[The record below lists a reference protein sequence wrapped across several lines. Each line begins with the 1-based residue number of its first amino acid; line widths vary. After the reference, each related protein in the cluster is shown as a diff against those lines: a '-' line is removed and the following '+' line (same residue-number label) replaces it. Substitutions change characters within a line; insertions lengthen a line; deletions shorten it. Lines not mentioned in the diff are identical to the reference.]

1 MEKPCTEGIYED
13 GDEEE
18 EFPHPIP
25 WQKIEAQELDCDYG
39 LLFSKEV
46 ANRLFMQLEEEVE
59 YFTGDEA
66 KVQVYGKM
74 YSVPRKQ
81 ATYGDEGLVYS
92 FSGVHLA
99 ARLWTPTLEYIRDA
113 VTNATGYN
121 FNFVLINRLQGEE
134 VKKVQE
140 FMYLWS
146 TVQSN
151 GECGK
156 EVKKRVQAGWN
167 GWRKVSGV
175 LCDQK
180 ISARIKGKV
189 YRTVVRPAML
199 YGLETVSLRKR
210 QESELEVAEL
220 KMLRY
225 KDGQDHIGEHRD
237 DEHELDPSCPIAAV
251 SLGAVRDL
259 VFRHRDARKEP
270 KKHPI
275 EPVKLELAH
284 GSLLLMN
291 SPTNTYWYHS
301 LPVRKRVK
309 TPRISLTFRRIIKG
323 RQKRKK

>member
-1 MEKPCTEGIYED
+1 MEKPCTEGRHED

-39 LLFSKEV
+39 LLFSKEE
-46 ANRLFMQLEEEVE
+46 ASRLFMQLEEEVE
-59 YFTGDEA
+59 YFTGEEA
-66 KVQVYGKM
+66 KLKVYGKM

-81 ATYGDEGLVYS
+81 ATYGEEGLLYS

-99 ARLWTPTLEYIRDA
+99 ARLWTPTLQYIRDA
-113 VTNATGYN
+113 VTNATGYT
-121 FNFVLINRLQGEE
+121 FNFVLIN
-134 VKKVQE
+134 
-140 FMYLWS
+140 
-146 TVQSN
+146 
-151 GECGK
+151 
-156 EVKKRVQAGWN
+156 
-167 GWRKVSGV
+167 
-175 LCDQK
+175 
-180 ISARIKGKV
+180 
-189 YRTVVRPAML
+189 
-199 YGLETVSLRKR
+199 
-210 QESELEVAEL
+210 
-220 KMLRY
+220 RY

-237 DEHELDPSCPIAAV
+237 DERELDPSCPIAAV

-270 KKHPI
+270 RKHHI

-323 RQKRKK
+323 RQKRKKE